1 MNFQIS
7 SAAAGILQV
16 TLSEQA
22 KAYFTID
29 EGTMVIK
36 RKHETVSIPEGIYI
50 VTVIDHQI
58 EPPHVYRISLVV
70 NDSYRKFPE
79 KDQEWLKPYIKSI
92 SVLGLLTV
100 KWNESMVLPGNITDW
115 T

>member
-50 VTVIDHQI
+50 VTVIDSQI
-58 EPPHVYRISLVV
+58 EPPHVYSVSLVV
-70 NDSYRKFPE
+70 NNSYQK
-79 KDQEWLKPYIKSI
+79 
-92 SVLGLLTV
+92 
-100 KWNESMVLPGNITDW
+100 LPDRE
-115 T
+115 